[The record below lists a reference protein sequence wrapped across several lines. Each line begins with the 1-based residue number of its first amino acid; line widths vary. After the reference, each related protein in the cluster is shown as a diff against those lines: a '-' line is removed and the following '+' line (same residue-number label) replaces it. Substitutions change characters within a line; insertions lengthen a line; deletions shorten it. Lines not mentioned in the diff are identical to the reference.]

1 MIQSFLNKHILNML
15 HQNSGQQ
22 LALVEKNHAAI
33 GKMSNLKIGFFFFL
47 YNRELSKL
55 FPLCESF
62 HFYRVPLMSRVSE
75 IVCIFAGIYVHTLFL
90 MTTLLVIKITGPKLG
105 KYS

>member
-1 MIQSFLNKHILNML
+1 MVQSFLNKHALNML
-15 HQNSGQQ
+15 HQNSPAGSG
-22 LALVEKNHAAI
+22 
-33 GKMSNLKIGFFFFL
+33 GKKSCCNRRNVKPQNRIYLFIFF
-47 YNRELSKL
+47 NRELSEL

-62 HFYRVPLMSRVSE
+62 QFYRVPLMSRVSE

-105 KYS
+105 KHS